1 MKEPLP
7 HNGNTLLLALTLI
20 PGVGSARLKTLAEA
34 HPDLP
39 SILHQAPSSLARL
52 PGIGEKLATIVHRFL
67 HQANSLQ
74 AAIEKAEQQ
83 LTLLHRLGG
92 TMVTILDP
100 LYPPLLR
107 EIYDPP
113 SCLFIR
119 GTLPPPEA
127 LGLAVVGTRYA
138 SQYGKKCADLFCK
151 AFAQR
156 GIAVYSGL
164 AYGIDTAAH
173 SATLQHG
180 GQTIAVLAGGVDSAY
195 TDPQGKL
202 WPQIIENGALIS
214 EEWIGSELTP
224 AKFPK
229 RNRIISGITS
239 GTLVIESD
247 IKGGS
252 LITARSAL
260 EQNREVFA
268 VPGPIFSRGS
278 RGTNS
283 LIAEGAAKA
292 VTSVEELIN
301 ELGPRFTLT
310 RPGATPET
318 RRPAAPFSAEESALL
333 KAMGEEPIHLDELA
347 QKSGIDYAGLL
358 LLLFDLEMKSA
369 IEQQPGQFFQRTA
382 RF

>member
-1 MKEPLP
+1 M
-7 HNGNTLLLALTLI
+7 
-20 PGVGSARLKTLAEA
+20 
-34 HPDLP
+34 
-39 SILHQAPSSLARL
+39 
-52 PGIGEKLATIVHRFL
+52 
-67 HQANSLQ
+67 
-74 AAIEKAEQQ
+74 
-83 LTLLHRLGG
+83 
-92 TMVTILDP
+92 MTILDP

-113 SCLFIR
+113 ICLFIR

-127 LGLAVVGTRYA
+127 PGLAVVGTRYA

-151 AFAQR
+151 AFAER

-195 TDPQGKL
+195 TDPKGKL
-202 WPQIIENGALIS
+202 WPRIIENGALIS

-229 RNRIISGITS
+229 RNRIISAITS

-268 VPGPIFSRGS
+268 IPGPIFSRGS

-292 VTSVEELIN
+292 VTCVEELIS
-301 ELGPRFTLT
+301 ELGPEFSLT
-310 RPGATPET
+310 RRAATSESPG
-318 RRPAAPFSAEESALL
+318 PAFSPKESALL
-333 KAMGEEPIHLDELA
+333 NAMGDEPIHLDTLA
-347 QKSGIDYAGLL
+347 QKSNIDYSELL
-358 LLLFDLEMKSA
+358 LLLFDLEMRSA

-382 RF
+382 RR

>member
-1 MKEPLP
+1 M
-7 HNGNTLLLALTLI
+7 T
-20 PGVGSARLKTLAEA
+20 
-34 HPDLP
+34 
-39 SILHQAPSSLARL
+39 
-52 PGIGEKLATIVHRFL
+52 
-67 HQANSLQ
+67 
-74 AAIEKAEQQ
+74 
-83 LTLLHRLGG
+83 
-92 TMVTILDP
+92 TILDP

-113 SCLFIR
+113 ACLFIR
-119 GTLPPPEA
+119 GTLPAPEA
-127 LGLAVVGTRYA
+127 PGIAVVGTRYA

-151 AFAQR
+151 AFAER

-180 GQTIAVLAGGVDSAY
+180 GRTIAVLAGGIDSTY

-202 WPQIIENGALIS
+202 WPRIIENGALIS

-278 RGTNS
+278 RGTNN

-292 VTSVEELIN
+292 VTGVEELIS
-301 ELGPRFTLT
+301 EFGPEFTLT
-310 RPGATPET
+310 RPGVTPET
-318 RRPAAPFSAEESALL
+318 SRPAGSFSPEESALL
-333 KAMGEEPIHLDELA
+333 NAMGEDPIHLDTLA
-347 QKSGIDYAGLL
+347 QTSGIDYSQLL
-358 LLLFDLEMKSA
+358 LLLFELEMKSA
-369 IEQQPGQFFQRTA
+369 IEQQPGQFYQKTTSL
-382 RF
+382 